1 MIIIII
7 VTIIIIVIINTS
19 VGRAPPRAQLGGKP
33 DSLIYMNGTV
43 QLTII
48 IAKAFPPYSSASG
61 GARWLSSHYY
71 LKPLGS
77 QAALSPAQHGHKPLT
92 RLEQPLA
99 RGWDAEQPEP
109 RDVGRTWCA

>member
-7 VTIIIIVIINTS
+7 VTIIIIIIINTS
-19 VGRAPPRAQLGGKP
+19 VSRAPPPAQLGGKP
-33 DSLIYMNGTV
+33 ASLIYMNGTV
-43 QLTII
+43 RLTITI
-48 IAKAFPPYSSASG
+48 TKAFPPYSSASG
-61 GARWLSSHYY
+61 GTRCLSSHYY
-71 LKPLGS
+71 LKPFGS

>member
-33 DSLIYMNGTV
+33 DSLIYMDGTV

-77 QAALSPAQHGHKPLT
+77 QAALSPAQHGPKPLT
-92 RLEQPLA
+92 R
-99 RGWDAEQPEP
+99 RGWGAEQPEP

>member
-7 VTIIIIVIINTS
+7 VIIIIIIINIDVS
-19 VGRAPPRAQLGGKP
+19 RAPPPAQLGGKP
-33 DSLIYMNGTV
+33 ASMIYMNGNV
-43 QLTII
+43 QLTVTIT
-48 IAKAFPPYSSASG
+48 KARPPYSSASG

-99 RGWDAEQPEP
+99 RGWDAEQREP
-109 RDVGRTWCA
+109 RDLGRTWCA

>member
-7 VTIIIIVIINTS
+7 VTIIIIIIINTS
-19 VGRAPPRAQLGGKP
+19 VSRAPPPAQLGGKP
-33 DSLIYMNGTV
+33 DSLIYMDGTV
-43 QLTII
+43 QRTITI
-48 IAKAFPPYSSASG
+48 TKTVPPYSSASG